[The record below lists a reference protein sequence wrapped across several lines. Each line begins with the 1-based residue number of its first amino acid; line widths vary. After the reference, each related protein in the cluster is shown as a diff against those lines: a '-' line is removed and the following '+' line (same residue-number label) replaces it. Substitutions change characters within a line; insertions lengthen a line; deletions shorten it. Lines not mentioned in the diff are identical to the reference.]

1 MEIPE
6 IKNKA
11 IQNNIKVANKAPVTK
26 GGSGTSSTSSS
37 AQSQRADKTAFS
49 AEAVAIQ
56 NAISS
61 VKEGPSITQSEKVAR
76 IKQEIEEGRFQ
87 VDSHKVAEKLLTDI
101 ITESI
106 SLGS

>member
-11 IQNNIKVANKAPVTK
+11 IQNKIAHTPPATK
-26 GGSGTSSTSSS
+26 GNKDSSS
-37 AQSQRADKTAFS
+37 SSGLVQGSDKTAFS
-49 AEAVAIQ
+49 AEATAIK
-56 NAISS
+56 NAITS
-61 VKEGPSITQSEKVAR
+61 VKEGPNISQSEKVAR

-87 VDSHKVAEKLLTDI
+87 VDSREVAGKLLKDI
-101 ITESI
+101 LTESI

>member
-11 IQNNIKVANKAPVTK
+11 IQNKIQVANKAPVTK
-26 GGSGTSSTSSS
+26 GGSSGASSTSSP
-37 AQSQRADKTAFS
+37 SQGADKTAFS

-61 VKEGPSITQSEKVAR
+61 VKEGPSLSQSEKVAR
-76 IKQEIEEGRFQ
+76 LKQDYQNGRLE
-87 VDSHKVAEKLLTDI
+87 VDTQKVAEKLLTDI

>member
-11 IQNNIKVANKAPVTK
+11 IQNKIQVASKAPAAK
-26 GGSGTSSTSSS
+26 GGSSGASSTSSS
-37 AQSQRADKTAFS
+37 AQGTDKTAFS

-61 VKEGPSITQSEKVAR
+61 VKEGPSLSQSEKVAR
-76 IKQEIEEGRFQ
+76 LKQDYQNGRLE
-87 VDSHKVAEKLLTDI
+87 VDPHKVAEKLLTDI

>member
-37 AQSQRADKTAFS
+37 AQRVDKTAFS

>member
-11 IQNNIKVANKAPVTK
+11 IQNKIKVANKAPVAK
-26 GGSGTSSTSSS
+26 GDKNASSGPVQGS
-37 AQSQRADKTAFS
+37 DKTNFS
-49 AEAVAIQ
+49 AEATAIK
-56 NAISS
+56 NAINS
-61 VKEGPSITQSEKVAR
+61 VKEGPNVTQSEKVAR
-76 IKQEIEEGRFQ
+76 IKKEVEEGRFQ
-87 VDSHKVAEKLLTDI
+87 VDSREVAAKLLKDI

>member
-11 IQNNIKVANKAPVTK
+11 IQNKIRVASKAPVAK
-26 GGSGTSSTSSS
+26 GGKDTSTTSSPVQGS
-37 AQSQRADKTAFS
+37 DKTAFS
-49 AEAVAIQ
+49 AEAVAIK

-87 VDSHKVAEKLLTDI
+87 VDSHKVAGKLLKDI

>member
-6 IKNKA
+6 IKNKI
-11 IQNNIKVANKAPVTK
+11 IQNKIKVANKAPVAK
-26 GGSGTSSTSSS
+26 GGKDASS
-37 AQSQRADKTAFS
+37 ASSPVQGSDKTAFS
-49 AEAVAIQ
+49 AEAVAIK
-56 NAISS
+56 NAINS
-61 VKEGPSITQSEKVAR
+61 VKEGPSTTQSEKVAR

-87 VDSHKVAEKLLTDI
+87 VDSREVAGKLLKDI

>member
-11 IQNNIKVANKAPVTK
+11 IQNKIKVANKAPVAK
-26 GGSGTSSTSSS
+26 GNKDASATSGSVQGS
-37 AQSQRADKTAFS
+37 DKTAFS
-49 AEAVAIQ
+49 AEATAIK
-56 NAISS
+56 NAITS
-61 VKEGPSITQSEKVAR
+61 VKDGPNISQSEKVAR

-87 VDSHKVAEKLLTDI
+87 VDSREVAGKLLKDI
-101 ITESI
+101 LTESI

>member
-11 IQNNIKVANKAPVTK
+11 IQNKIQVASKAPVAK
-26 GGSGTSSTSSS
+26 GGSGASSNSSPT
-37 AQSQRADKTAFS
+37 QGADKTAFS

-56 NAISS
+56 NAIAS
-61 VKEGPSITQSEKVAR
+61 VKEGPSLSQSEKVAR
-76 IKQEIEEGRFQ
+76 LKQDYQNGRLE
-87 VDSHKVAEKLLTDI
+87 VDTQKVAEKLLTDI

>member
-11 IQNNIKVANKAPVTK
+11 IQNKIKVANKAPVAK
-26 GGSGTSSTSSS
+26 GGSDSSS
-37 AQSQRADKTAFS
+37 SSSPTQGADKTAFS
-49 AEAVAIQ
+49 AEAVAIK

-61 VKEGPSITQSEKVAR
+61 VKEGPSLNQSEKVAR
-76 IKQEIEEGRFQ
+76 LKQDYQNGRLE
-87 VDSHKVAEKLLTDI
+87 VDTRKVAEKLLTDI